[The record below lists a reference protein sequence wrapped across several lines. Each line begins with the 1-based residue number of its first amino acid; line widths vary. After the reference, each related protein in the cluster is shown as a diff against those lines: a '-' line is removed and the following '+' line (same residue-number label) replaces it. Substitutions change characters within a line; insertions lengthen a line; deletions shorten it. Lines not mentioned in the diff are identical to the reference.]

1 MQFTTSKCSIL
12 RFARQ
17 TTTTSSLRTSRTLI
31 GKLLSTRT
39 SATLVTNSPDSS
51 RFWSRQSS
59 FFTNNQTLGQ
69 LETKLL
75 DQRNSI
81 YTELERTQTK
91 HEPESWP
98 PPTIPLQ
105 AYKPVPPLT
114 LGGTLKIYSQLAKSR
129 LTFLNVLAAM
139 SGVAL
144 SPLPVSVPVLLATA
158 TGTMLCS
165 ASANTFNQLSEVPF
179 DAQMARTR
187 NRPIIRKAISPL
199 HAAAFGVT
207 TGIVG
212 PAILLA
218 YTNPVTAALGF
229 GNIILY
235 SGIYTA
241 LKRRTI
247 VNTWVGAVVG
257 AVPPLMGWTAC
268 GGSLIP
274 SSTTPLSLY
283 LPPFLSS
290 SQITTYISSLPS
302 WMSDLVTT
310 TPLLDNP
317 LAPLALFLFH
327 FSWQFPHF
335 NAFSHYVRSS
345 YAQAGYAMLAV
356 TDPKKN
362 ALVSLRHAVL
372 LIGISSVLIPLSGL
386 TEWTFALT
394 SLAPNAFFLHWS
406 HKFWKYGGDKT
417 ARSLFAHSLWYL
429 PVMLGLMMYHKRGTD
444 WLSWL
449 GLREATVSTA
459 DEVREK

>member
-1 MQFTTSKCSIL
+1 MAANPLESIK
-12 RFARQ
+12 
-17 TTTTSSLRTSRTLI
+17 S
-31 GKLLSTRT
+31 
-39 SATLVTNSPDSS
+39 
-51 RFWSRQSS
+51 WSRQTS

-69 LETKLL
+69 LDSKVL

-81 YTELERTQTK
+81 YTELERSQAK
-91 HEPESWP
+91 HEPGSWP
-98 PPTIPLQ
+98 PSTVPLQ

-114 LGGTLKIYSQLAKSR
+114 FGGTLKVYSQLAKSR

-144 SPLPVSVPVLLATA
+144 SPLPASVPVLLATA
-158 TGTMLCS
+158 TGTLLCS

-187 NRPIIRKAISPL
+187 NRPIIRRAISPL
-199 HAAAFGVT
+199 HAACFGVT

-212 PAILLA
+212 PVILLA

-241 LKRRTI
+241 LKRTTI

-257 AVPPLMGWTAC
+257 AVPPLIGWTAC
-268 GGSLIP
+268 GGSLLP

-283 LPPFLSS
+283 LPSFVSS
-290 SQITTYISSLPS
+290 SQITTYIASLPS
-302 WMSDLVTT
+302 WASELVTT
-310 TPLLDNP
+310 TPILDNP

-356 TDPKKN
+356 FDPKKN
-362 ALVSLRHAVL
+362 ALVSLRHAAL
-372 LIGISSVLIPLSGL
+372 LILISSVLVPLSGL
-386 TEWTFALT
+386 AEWTFALT
-394 SLAPNAFFLHWS
+394 SLVPNAFFLHYS
-406 HKFWKYGGDKT
+406 YKFWKYGGDKI

-449 GLREATVSTA
+449 GLREAPVTGEGVQ
-459 DEVREK
+459 